1 MMNHG
6 FYQSMTPQFRSRLRR
21 SYERLSR
28 EDREEVAERY
38 ERHLRACRKANC
50 QPELMFLFEAIE
62 ELAAGRKLEAEDVT
76 KQI

>member
-1 MMNHG
+1 MQNHG

-28 EDREEVAERY
+28 EDRERAVDAY
-38 ERHLRACRKANC
+38 ERHLKACRKAGC
-50 QPELMFLFEAIE
+50 LPELMFLFEAIE